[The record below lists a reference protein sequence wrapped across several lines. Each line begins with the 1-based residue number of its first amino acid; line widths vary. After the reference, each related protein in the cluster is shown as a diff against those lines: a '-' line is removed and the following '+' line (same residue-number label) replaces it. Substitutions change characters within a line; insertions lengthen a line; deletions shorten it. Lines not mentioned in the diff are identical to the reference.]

1 MQYSEVLASMRQHG
15 GAWTV
20 TTPED
25 WKQGRSVFGGLQ
37 VAFALKAMRALVPAE
52 IPLRVLQTTFVAPP
66 GSETTTIQAR
76 VLRAGKNAIHAEAR
90 TVEGEQT
97 VSVVVAVFGSRRDSR
112 VNAMPRQPEVRA
124 ETAID
129 FRFIPGVTP
138 SFTRHFS
145 MRWLRGGLPFSGDK
159 LHHAVIEVGLQDDAR
174 TGEEHVLAIADAIP
188 PVALSLL
195 KAPAPGSSLT
205 WTLELLRDRLDDL
218 PLMGWRLDAEMT
230 AGRDGYTSQS
240 VMVWGPGGEAVA
252 LSRQCMV
259 IFG

>member
-1 MQYSEVLASMRQHG
+1 MRRQDG
-15 GAWTV
+15 VWTV
-20 TTPED
+20 TAPED

-37 VAFALKAMRALVPAE
+37 VAFALRAMRALVPAE
-52 IPLRVLQTTFVAPP
+52 VPLRVVQTTFVAPP
-66 GSETTTIQAR
+66 GSDTTTVQAR

-90 TVEGEQT
+90 TVDGEQT
-97 VSVVVAVFGSRRDSR
+97 VSVVVAVFASRRESR
-112 VNAMPRQPEVRA
+112 VEVVPRQPEVRSERPVA
-124 ETAID
+124 
-129 FRFIPGVTP
+129 FRFIPGVSP

-145 MRWLRGGLPFSGDK
+145 TRWLRGNLPFTGDK
-159 LHHAVIEVGLQDDAR
+159 LHHAVIEVGLEDDAR

-188 PVALSLL
+188 PVALSHLNS
-195 KAPAPGSSLT
+195 PAPGSSLT
-205 WTLELLRDRLDDL
+205 WTLELLRDRVDDL

-230 AGRDGYTSQS
+230 AARDGYTNQS